1 MNRRAFV
8 RKFGTGTLLLGAS
21 AWPWEA
27 LAARGEIQQLTIL
40 HTNDVH
46 SRMEPFP
53 MDGGRHQ
60 GMGGAARRA
69 ALIKQIRAEAE
80 QVLLL
85 DAGDI
90 FQGTPYFNFFGGELE
105 MKLMSEM
112 GYDAATIGNHDFDA
126 GLEGLHRQLPHTQF
140 PLINANYD
148 FSDTVM
154 NGQTTP
160 YQVFKKGG
168 IKVGITG
175 VGIEL
180 AGLVPKDKY
189 GRTRYT
195 DPIAAANHKA
205 AILKGD
211 YGCDYVICLSHLGFR
226 YDSPQR
232 VSDHTLAQQSQG
244 IDLIL
249 GGHTHTFLDAP
260 VRVINAEGE
269 AVLIHQVGWAGLRL
283 GRIDVYF
290 EKRRQRKAARGQSL
304 PVGASD

>member
-1 MNRRAFV
+1 MKRRSFV
-8 RKFGTGTLLLGAS
+8 QKIGTGAMLLGAG

-27 LAARGEIQQLTIL
+27 LAAKGEVHKLTIL

-53 MDGGRHQ
+53 MDGGRNQ
-60 GMGGAARRA
+60 GLGGVARRA
-69 ALIKQIRAEAE
+69 ALIRKIRSEE
-80 QVLLL
+80 KEVLLL

-126 GLEGLHRQLPHTQF
+126 GIEGLHRQLPLMKF

-148 FSDTVM
+148 FSDTIM

-160 YQVFKKGG
+160 YQIFQKGDLKIG
-168 IKVGITG
+168 VVG

-180 AGLVPKDKY
+180 DGLVPAELY
-189 GRTRYT
+189 LATQYQ
-195 DPIAAANHKA
+195 DPIVSANRYA

-211 YGCDYVICLSHLGFR
+211 YQCDYVICLSHLGFQ
-226 YDSPQR
+226 YQDEDR
-232 VSDHTLAQQSQG
+232 VSDHTLAQQSRD

-249 GGHTHTFLDAP
+249 GGHTHTFLEAP
-260 VRVINAEGE
+260 ASVANTQGQE
-269 AVLIHQVGWAGLRL
+269 VLIHQAGWAGILL
-283 GRIDVYF
+283 GRLDVYF
-290 EKRRQRKAARGQSL
+290 EKRRKRKVTRGQSL
-304 PVGASD
+304 TIGVED